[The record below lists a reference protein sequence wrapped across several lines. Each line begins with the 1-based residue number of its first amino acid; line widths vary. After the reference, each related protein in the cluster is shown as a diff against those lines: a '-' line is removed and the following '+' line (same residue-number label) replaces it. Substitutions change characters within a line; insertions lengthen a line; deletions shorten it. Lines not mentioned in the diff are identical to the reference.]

1 MSTEPYAEAVAQLR
15 AIVDEAGRREVSE
28 PGAAALATA
37 SATGR
42 PSVRMVSIAAIEEAG
57 LLFFTDIRGGKGR
70 QITENPDVALCFH
83 WPELR
88 QQVTVDGRA
97 EILEVTDSDRH
108 WARRPRDFQLAA
120 WVNEGPAAPDEDAG
134 PHDLV
139 REVRR
144 RFEHVAV
151 PRPPHW
157 HAVRLHPTELRFW
170 KPGWR
175 NLHARVRYVRD
186 ERGSWHREIARPF

>member
-1 MSTEPYAEAVAQLR
+1 MSTEPYAEAGAQLR
-15 AIVDEAGRREVSE
+15 ALVDEATRRDVSE
-28 PGAAALATA
+28 PVAAALATA
-37 SATGR
+37 SVAGR
-42 PSVRMVSIAAIEEAG
+42 PSVRMVSIAAIEDAG
-57 LLFFTDIRGGKGR
+57 LLFFTDMRGGKGR
-70 QITENPDVALCFH
+70 QIAENPDVALCFH

-97 EILEVTDSDRH
+97 EILDESESDRH

-120 WVNEGPAAPDEDAG
+120 WVTEAPDAPDEDAG
-134 PHDLV
+134 PNDLV

-144 RFEHVAV
+144 RFEQATV
-151 PRPPHW
+151 PRPSHW

-175 NLHARVRYVRD
+175 NLHARVCYVRD
-186 ERGSWHREIARPF
+186 EHGAWHREIARPF